1 MVTLSRFQL
10 WHGRNAPPVERREL
24 RAGPLTALLEEGD
37 LRYIRVD
44 GVEVVRR
51 IYVAVRDEVW
61 NTIPATYSDFEYDV
75 APDHF
80 SVRLRAHHQYQ
91 RINVD
96 WAGTITGLRD
106 GTIRYAMDAVA
117 NGAFRYCKI
126 GFNIHHPP
134 QEAGRAYR
142 ARGPEG
148 PSSGVLPVLIEP
160 QRNDNGRLTALFP
173 PHDALEIDHDDGLTV
188 RFAFEGDLFEMQ
200 DHRNWTDGNYKSY
213 GTPLSIPWPM
223 DATSGQRFHQVVSF
237 SVGGKPARPV
247 AAGRE
252 ARVDLGGST
261 TQSLPRIG
269 LGMASHGGSLS
280 AREADLLR
288 HLRPDH
294 VRVDLYLEEAAW
306 HKELGR
312 GVEAARALNAQLEL
326 ALFLT
331 DEAEAQLAA
340 LSKEL
345 AATRPQV
352 ARVLV
357 FYGGKAFST
366 GQGATPGRFVRL
378 ASDRLRAAVGT
389 APFIGGTNQFFAEI
403 NRGHPEVE
411 AMNGVVY
418 SINPQVHAC
427 DDESLV
433 ENLEAQAATVDTARS
448 FSGDLAISVS
458 PITLAA
464 RNGPYP
470 AGPPEPGGLPPAVDV
485 RQASLLGAGWTAVSV
500 KYLAQSRVASI
511 TYYETSG
518 WRGVVEVD
526 AGSSMPERFPS
537 TPKVVFPMYHVFR
550 DLADLKAGQLVEAT
564 ASEPLLVDGLAL
576 RTNGTT
582 HVLLANLTPRPQA
595 ATIGP
600 FQAAK
605 VLVRQLNDETAPEAM
620 SDPERFRASGTV
632 TSVRDG
638 RLSLELPPY
647 AVVRLDD
654 A

>member
-37 LRYIRVD
+37 LRYISVD

-75 APDHF
+75 ARDHF

-96 WAGTITGLRD
+96 WVGTVTGNAD
-106 GTIRYAMDAVA
+106 GTIRYEMDGVA

-148 PSSGVLPVLIEP
+148 SSSGVLPVLIEP

-173 PHDALEIDHDDGLTV
+173 PYDALEIDHDDGLTV

-223 DATSGQRFHQVVSF
+223 DARSGERFHQVVSV
-237 SVGGKPARPV
+237 SVGGKPAKPV

-252 ARVDLGGST
+252 ARVDLGRAAN
-261 TQSLPRIG
+261 QSLPRIG

-280 AREADLLR
+280 AREADQLR
-288 HLRPDH
+288 KLRPDH
-294 VRVDLYLEEAAW
+294 VRVDLYLAESW
-306 HKELGR
+306 QKELTR
-312 GVEAARALNAQLEL
+312 GIETARALGAQLEL

-340 LSKEL
+340 LAKEL
-345 AATRPQV
+345 ASARPPV

-378 ASDRLRAAVGT
+378 AKEGLKTAVGA

-403 NRGHPEVE
+403 NRGRPEVE
-411 AMNGVVY
+411 AMDGVVY
-418 SINPQVHAC
+418 SVNPQVHAC

-433 ENLEAQAATVDTARS
+433 ENLEAQVATVETTRS
-448 FSGDLAISVS
+448 FSGDRPITVS

-470 AGPPEPGGLPPAVDV
+470 AGPPEPGGLPPQVDV

-518 WRGVVEVD
+518 WRGVVEMD
-526 AGSSMPERFPS
+526 AGSPMPERFPS
-537 TPKVVFPMYHVFR
+537 SPKVVFPMYHVFR

-576 RTNGTT
+576 RTNGTM
-582 HVLLANLTPRPQA
+582 HVLLANLTPRPQV
-595 ATIGP
+595 ATVGP
-600 FQAAK
+600 FQAGK
-605 VLVRQLNDETAPEAM
+605 VRVRQLDDETAPEAM
-620 SDPERFRASGTV
+620 AEPERFRASGTV
-632 TSVRDG
+632 TSVREG

-647 AVVRLDD
+647 AVVRLDE

>member
-24 RAGPLTALLEEGD
+24 RAGRLTALLEEGD
-37 LRYIRVD
+37 LRYIQVD

-61 NTIPATYSDFEYDV
+61 NTIPASYSDVSYDI

-80 SVRLRAHHQYQ
+80 TVRLRAHHQYQ
-91 RINVD
+91 SIDVD
-96 WAGTITGLRD
+96 WDGTITGTAD

-134 QEAGRAYR
+134 QEAGRPYR

-148 PSSGVLPVLIEP
+148 PSSGVLPELVEP

-173 PHDALEIDHDDGLTV
+173 PYDALEIDHDGGLTV

-223 DATSGQRFHQVVSF
+223 DARSGERFHQVVSV
-237 SVGGKPARPV
+237 SVAGKPARPV
-247 AAGRE
+247 AAPE
-252 ARVDLGGST
+252 ARLDLGRST
-261 TQSLPRIG
+261 GQSLPTIG
-269 LGMASHGGSLS
+269 FGMASHGGSLS
-280 AREADLLR
+280 AREADQLR
-288 HLRPDH
+288 MLRPDH
-294 VRVDLYLEEAAW
+294 VRVDLYLAESW
-306 HKELGR
+306 QKELTR
-312 GVEAARALNAQLEL
+312 GIETARALGAQLEL

-340 LSKEL
+340 LAKEL
-345 AATRPQV
+345 ASARPPV

-378 ASDRLRAAVGT
+378 AKEGLKTAVGA

-403 NRGHPEVE
+403 NRGRPEVE
-411 AMNGVVY
+411 AMDGVVY
-418 SINPQVHAC
+418 SVNPQVHAC

-433 ENLEAQAATVDTARS
+433 ENLEAQVATVETTRS
-448 FSGDLAISVS
+448 FSGDRTITVS

-470 AGPPEPGGLPPAVDV
+470 AGPPEPGGLPPQVDV

-526 AGSSMPERFPS
+526 AGSAMRERFPS
-537 TPKVVFPMYHVFR
+537 SPKVVFPMYHVFR
-550 DLADLKAGQLVEAT
+550 DLADLRAGQLVEAT
-564 ASEPLLVDGLAL
+564 ATEPLLVDGLAL

-582 HVLLANLTPRPQA
+582 HVLLANLTPRPQT
-595 ATIGP
+595 ATVGP
-600 FQAAK
+600 FQAGK
-605 VLVRQLNDETAPEAM
+605 VRVRQLTDETAPQAM
-620 SDPERFRASGTV
+620 AEPERFRASGTV
-632 TSVRDG
+632 TPVRDG

-647 AVVRLDD
+647 AVVRLDE

>member
-44 GVEVVRR
+44 GVEVLRR

-61 NTIPATYSDFEYDV
+61 NTIPATYSEFKYDV
-75 APDHF
+75 GPDHF

-91 RINVD
+91 GINVD
-96 WAGTITGLRD
+96 WAGTITGLPD

-173 PHDALEIDHDDGLTV
+173 PYDALEIDHDDGLTV

-200 DHRNWTDGNYKSY
+200 DHRNWTDSNYKSY

-223 DATSGQRFHQVVSF
+223 DATSGQRFHQVVSV
-237 SVGGKPARPV
+237 SVGGKPATPV

-261 TQSLPRIG
+261 KQSLPRIG

-288 HLRPDH
+288 QLRPDH

-306 HKELGR
+306 QKELGR
-312 GVEAARALNAQLEL
+312 GVETARALNAQLEL

-357 FYGGKAFST
+357 FYGGKTFST

-403 NRGHPEVE
+403 NRGRPEVE

-537 TPKVVFPMYHVFR
+537 SPKVVFPMYHVFR

-600 FQAAK
+600 FQAGK
-605 VLVRQLNDETAPEAM
+605 VRVRQLNDETAPQAM

-647 AVVRLDD
+647 AIVRLDE

>member
-10 WHGRNAPPVERREL
+10 LHGRNAPPVDRREL

-61 NTIPATYSDFEYDV
+61 NTIPATYTDFAYDV
-75 APDHF
+75 TDDHF
-80 SVRLRAHHQYQ
+80 SVRLRAHHRYQ

-96 WAGTITGLRD
+96 WEGTITGSAD

-148 PSSGVLPVLIEP
+148 PSSGVLPVLVEP

-173 PHDALEIDHDDGLTV
+173 PYDALEIDHDDGLTV

-223 DATSGQRFHQVVSF
+223 DARSGEGFHQVVSI
-237 SVGGKPARPV
+237 SVAGKPARPV
-247 AAGRE
+247 AAPE
-252 ARVDLGGST
+252 ARLDLGRST
-261 TQSLPRIG
+261 GRSLPPIG

-280 AREADLLR
+280 AREADLLQK
-288 HLRPDH
+288 LRPDH
-294 VRVDLYLEEAAW
+294 VRVDLYLAESW
-306 HKELGR
+306 QKELTR
-312 GVEAARALNAQLEL
+312 AIETSRALGAQLEL

-331 DEAEAQLAA
+331 DEADAQLAA
-340 LSKEL
+340 LAKEL
-345 AATRPQV
+345 ASARPPV

-378 ASDRLRAAVGT
+378 AKEGVKAAVGA

-403 NRGHPEVE
+403 NRGRPQVE
-411 AMNGVVY
+411 AMDGVVY

-433 ENLEAQAATVDTARS
+433 ENLEAQVATVETTRS
-448 FSGDLAISVS
+448 FSGDRPITVS

-470 AGPPEPGGLPPAVDV
+470 AGPPEPEGLPPQVDV

-500 KYLAQSRVASI
+500 KYLAESKVASI

-526 AGSSMPERFPS
+526 AGPPMPERFPS
-537 TPKVVFPMYHVFR
+537 RPGIVFPMYHVFR

-564 ASEPLLVDGLAL
+564 ATEPLLVDGLAL
-576 RTNGTT
+576 KSDGTV
-582 HVLLANLTPRPQA
+582 HVLVANLTPRPQV
-595 ATIGP
+595 ATVGP
-600 FQAAK
+600 FQSRS
-605 VLVRQLNDETAPEAM
+605 VRVRQLSEETAPEAM
-620 SDPERFRASGTV
+620 SEPERFRASGTV
-632 TSVRDG
+632 TPVRDG
-638 RLSLELPPY
+638 RLSLELPAY
-647 AVVRLDD
+647 AVLRIDE

>member
-10 WHGRNAPPVERREL
+10 WHGRDAPPVERREL

-61 NTIPATYSDFEYDV
+61 NTIPATYSDFDYDIGRDRFTV
-75 APDHF
+75 T
-80 SVRLRAHHQYQ
+80 LRAHHEYQ

-96 WAGTITGLRD
+96 WVGTITGLPD
-106 GTIRYAMDAVA
+106 GTVRYAMDAVA

-142 ARGPEG
+142 ARGPQG
-148 PSSGVLPVLIEP
+148 PATGVLPELIEP

-173 PHDALEIDHDDGLTV
+173 PYDALEIDHDDGLTV

-223 DATSGQRFHQVVSF
+223 DARSGERFHQVVSV
-237 SVGGKPARPV
+237 SVGGNPGRLA

-252 ARVDLGGST
+252 ARLDLGRST
-261 TQSLPRIG
+261 NQSLPHIG

-288 HLRPDH
+288 NLHPDH
-294 VRVDLYLEEAAW
+294 VRVDLYLGESW
-306 HKELGR
+306 QTELTR
-312 GVEAARALNAQLEL
+312 GTETARALNAQLEL

-340 LSKEL
+340 LAKEL
-345 AATRPQV
+345 AAARPPV

-378 ASDRLRAAVGT
+378 ARERLQGAAGT

-403 NRGHPEVE
+403 NRGRPEVE
-411 AMNGVVY
+411 AMDGVVY

-433 ENLEAQAATVDTARS
+433 ENLEAQVATVETARS
-448 FSGDLAISVS
+448 FSGDRPITVS

-470 AGPPEPGGLPPAVDV
+470 AGPPEPGGLPPQVDV
-485 RQASLLGAGWTAVSV
+485 RQASLLGAGWTAMSV

-511 TYYETSG
+511 TYFETSG

-526 AGSSMPERFPS
+526 AGSPMPERFPS
-537 TPKVVFPMYHVFR
+537 SPGIVFPMYHVFR
-550 DLADLKAGQLVEAT
+550 DLADWKAGRLVEAT

-576 RTNGTT
+576 RTDGTT
-582 HVLLANLTPRPQA
+582 HVLLANLTPRPQTA
-595 ATIGP
+595 SVGP
-600 FQAAK
+600 FQAGK
-605 VLVRQLNDETAPEAM
+605 VRVRQLTDETAPEAM
-620 SDPERFRASGTV
+620 ADPERFRASGMV
-632 TSVRDG
+632 TPVRDG
-638 RLSLELPPY
+638 RLSLELAPY
-647 AVVRLDD
+647 AVVRLDE

>member
-1 MVTLSRFQL
+1 MVTLSRFQI

-37 LRYIRVD
+37 LRYISVD

-61 NTIPATYSDFEYDV
+61 NTIPAAYSDVAYDI
-75 APDHF
+75 APDRF
-80 SVRLRAHHQYQ
+80 AVRLRAHHQYQ

-96 WAGTITGLRD
+96 WVGTITGNAD

-148 PSSGVLPVLIEP
+148 PSICVLPVLVEP

-173 PHDALEIDHDDGLTV
+173 PYDSLEIDHDDGLTV

-223 DATSGQRFHQVVSF
+223 DATSGEGFHQVVSI
-237 SVGGKPARPV
+237 SVGGNPARPM

-252 ARVDLGGST
+252 ARVDLGRST
-261 TQSLPRIG
+261 DQSLPRIG
-269 LGMASHGGSLS
+269 LGMASHGGWLS
-280 AREADLLR
+280 AREADQLR
-288 HLRPDH
+288 KLRPDH
-294 VRVDLYLEEAAW
+294 VRVDLYLGESW
-306 HKELGR
+306 QKELGR
-312 GVEAARALNAQLEL
+312 GIEAARALGAQMEL
-326 ALFLT
+326 ALFIT

-340 LSKEL
+340 LAQEL
-345 AATRPQV
+345 AATKPPV
-352 ARVLV
+352 VRVLV
-357 FYGGKAFST
+357 FYGGKAFTT
-366 GQGATPGRFVRL
+366 GLGATPGRFVRL
-378 ASDRLRAAVGT
+378 ARERLQSAVGK
-389 APFIGGTNQFFAEI
+389 APFVGGTNQFFAEL
-403 NRGHPEVE
+403 NRDRPEVE
-411 AMNGVVY
+411 AMDGVVY

-433 ENLEAQAATVDTARS
+433 ENLEAQAATVATARS
-448 FSGDLAISVS
+448 FSGDLPIMVS

-464 RNGPYP
+464 RTGPYP
-470 AGPPEPGGLPPAVDV
+470 AGPPEPGGLPPQVDV
-485 RQASLLGAGWTAVSV
+485 RQASLFGAGWTAVSV
-500 KYLAQSRVASI
+500 KYLAASRVASI

-526 AGSSMPERFPS
+526 AGSAMPERFPS
-537 TPKVVFPMYHVFR
+537 SPGIVFPMYHVFR

-564 ASEPLLVDGLAL
+564 ATEPLLVDGLAL
-576 RTNGTT
+576 RSNGTM
-582 HVLLANLTPRPQA
+582 HVLVANLTPRPQL
-595 ATIGP
+595 ATVGP
-600 FQAAK
+600 FKARQ
-605 VLVRQLNDETAPEAM
+605 VRVRQLNEETAQEAM
-620 SDPERFRASGTV
+620 SEPERFRASGTV

-647 AVVRLDD
+647 AVVRLDE

>member
-1 MVTLSRFQL
+1 
-10 WHGRNAPPVERREL
+10 
-24 RAGPLTALLEEGD
+24 
-37 LRYIRVD
+37 
-44 GVEVVRR
+44 
-51 IYVAVRDEVW
+51 
-61 NTIPATYSDFEYDV
+61 
-75 APDHF
+75 
-80 SVRLRAHHQYQ
+80 
-91 RINVD
+91 
-96 WAGTITGLRD
+96 
-106 GTIRYAMDAVA
+106 
-117 NGAFRYCKI
+117 
-126 GFNIHHPP
+126 
-134 QEAGRAYR
+134 
-142 ARGPEG
+142 
-148 PSSGVLPVLIEP
+148 
-160 QRNDNGRLTALFP
+160 
-173 PHDALEIDHDDGLTV
+173 
-188 RFAFEGDLFEMQ
+188 EGDLFEMQ

-223 DATSGQRFHQVVSF
+223 DARSGQRFHQVVSV

-261 TQSLPRIG
+261 NQSLPRIG

-288 HLRPDH
+288 RLRPDH

-306 HKELGR
+306 QKELGR

-345 AATRPQV
+345 AATRPPV

-403 NRGHPEVE
+403 NRGRPEVE

-433 ENLEAQAATVDTARS
+433 ENLGAQAATVDTARS

-537 TPKVVFPMYHVFR
+537 SPKVVFPMYHVFR
-550 DLADLKAGQLVEAT
+550 DLAELKAGQLVEST

-600 FQAAK
+600 FQAGK
-605 VLVRQLNDETAPEAM
+605 VRVRQLNDETASQAM

-638 RLSLELPPY
+638 RVSLELPPY
-647 AVVRLDD
+647 AVVRLDEVGVRE

>member
-24 RAGPLTALLEEGD
+24 RAGRLTALLEEGD

-61 NTIPATYSDFEYDV
+61 NTIPASYSDVTYDI

-80 SVRLRAHHQYQ
+80 TVRLRAHHQYQ
-91 RINVD
+91 SIDVD
-96 WAGTITGLRD
+96 WEGTITGNPD

-134 QEAGRAYR
+134 QEAGRPYR

-148 PSSGVLPVLIEP
+148 PSSGVLPELVEP

-173 PHDALEIDHDDGLTV
+173 PYDALEIDHDGGLTV

-223 DATSGQRFHQVVSF
+223 DARSGERFHQVVSV
-237 SVGGKPARPV
+237 SVAGKQARPV
-247 AAGRE
+247 AAPE
-252 ARVDLGGST
+252 ARLDLGRST
-261 TQSLPRIG
+261 GQSLPPIG
-269 LGMASHGGSLS
+269 FGMASHGEPLS
-280 AREADLLR
+280 AREADQLR
-288 HLRPDH
+288 KLRPDH
-294 VRVDLYLEEAAW
+294 VRVDLYLAESW
-306 HKELGR
+306 QKGLTR
-312 GVEAARALNAQLEL
+312 GIETARALGAQLEL

-340 LSKEL
+340 LAKEL
-345 AATRPQV
+345 ASARPPV

-378 ASDRLRAAVGT
+378 AKEGLKTGVGT

-403 NRGHPEVE
+403 NRGRPEVE
-411 AMNGVVY
+411 AMDGVVY
-418 SINPQVHAC
+418 SVNPQVHAC

-433 ENLEAQAATVDTARS
+433 ENLEAQVATVETTRS
-448 FSGDLAISVS
+448 FSVDCPITVS
-458 PITLAA
+458 PVTLAA

-470 AGPPEPGGLPPAVDV
+470 AGPPEPGGLPPQVDV

-526 AGSSMPERFPS
+526 AGSAMPERFPS
-537 TPKVVFPMYHVFR
+537 SPKVVFPMYHVFR

-564 ASEPLLVDGLAL
+564 ATEPLLVDGLAL

-582 HVLLANLTPRPQA
+582 HVLLANLTPRPQT
-595 ATIGP
+595 ATVGP
-600 FQAAK
+600 FRAGK
-605 VLVRQLNDETAPEAM
+605 VRVRQLTDETAPQAM
-620 SDPERFRASGTV
+620 AEPERFRASGTV
-632 TSVRDG
+632 TPVRDD

-647 AVVRLDD
+647 AVVRLDE

>member
-37 LRYIRVD
+37 LRYIRVG
-44 GVEVVRR
+44 GVEIVRR

-61 NTIPATYSDFEYDV
+61 NTIPAQYSDFEYAI

-80 SVRLRAHHQYQ
+80 TVRLRAHHQYQ

-96 WAGTITGLRD
+96 WVGVITGLPD

-134 QEAGRAYR
+134 DEAGRPYR

-148 PSSGVLPVLIEP
+148 TSSGRLPELVEP
-160 QRNDNGRLTALFP
+160 QRNQNGRLTALFP
-173 PHDALEIDHDDGLTV
+173 PYDSLEIDHDDGFTV

-223 DATSGQRFHQVVSF
+223 DATSGERFHQVVSV
-237 SVGGKPARPV
+237 SVAGAPART
-247 AAGRE
+247 ATGAHE
-252 ARVDLGGST
+252 ARVDLGRST
-261 TQSLPRIG
+261 DQPLPHIG
-269 LGMASHGGSLS
+269 FGMASHGASLS

-288 HLRPDH
+288 RVHPDH
-294 VRVDLYLEEAAW
+294 LRVDLYLGESWKEEL
-306 HKELGR
+306 KR
-312 GVEAARALNAQLEL
+312 GIDAARTLGAQLEL

-331 DEAEAQLAA
+331 DEAEPQLAA
-340 LSKEL
+340 LAAEL
-345 AATRPQV
+345 ASARPPV
-352 ARVLV
+352 VRALV

-366 GQGATPGRFVRL
+366 GLGSTPGKFVRL
-378 ASDRLRAAVGT
+378 ARERLKGAVGK
-389 APFIGGTNQFFAEI
+389 APFVGGTNQFFAEL
-403 NRGHPEVE
+403 NRDRPEVE
-411 AMNGVVY
+411 AMEGVVF
-418 SINPQVHAC
+418 SINPQVHAA

-433 ENLEAQAATVDTARS
+433 ENLAAQAATVVTARS
-448 FSGDLAISVS
+448 YSGDLPIMVS

-464 RNGPYP
+464 RSGPYP
-470 AGPPEPGGLPPAVDV
+470 AGPPAPGGLPPQVDV
-485 RQASLLGAGWTAVSV
+485 RQASLFGAGWTAVSV
-500 KYLAQSRVASI
+500 KYLAASRVASI

-518 WRGVVEVD
+518 WRGLVEVD
-526 AGSSMPERFPS
+526 AGSPMPEKFPS
-537 TPKVVFPMYHVFR
+537 SPGTVFPMYHVFR
-550 DLADLKAGQLVEAT
+550 DLADWKVARLVESTAT
-564 ASEPLLVDGLAL
+564 EPLLVDGLAVKS
-576 RTNGTT
+576 NGTT
-582 HVLLANLTPRPQA
+582 HVLVANLTPRPQA
-595 ATIGP
+595 ATVGP
-600 FQAAK
+600 FQARS
-605 VLVRQLNDETAPEAM
+605 VRVRQLNEDVAPEAM
-620 SDPERFRASGTV
+620 SDPERFRASGTLMPLG
-632 TSVRDG
+632 DG

-647 AVVRLDD
+647 AIARLDE

>member
-1 MVTLSRFQL
+1 
-10 WHGRNAPPVERREL
+10 
-24 RAGPLTALLEEGD
+24 
-37 LRYIRVD
+37 
-44 GVEVVRR
+44 
-51 IYVAVRDEVW
+51 
-61 NTIPATYSDFEYDV
+61 
-75 APDHF
+75 
-80 SVRLRAHHQYQ
+80 
-91 RINVD
+91 
-96 WAGTITGLRD
+96 
-106 GTIRYAMDAVA
+106 
-117 NGAFRYCKI
+117 
-126 GFNIHHPP
+126 
-134 QEAGRAYR
+134 
-142 ARGPEG
+142 
-148 PSSGVLPVLIEP
+148 
-160 QRNDNGRLTALFP
+160 
-173 PHDALEIDHDDGLTV
+173 
-188 RFAFEGDLFEMQ
+188 
-200 DHRNWTDGNYKSY
+200 
-213 GTPLSIPWPM
+213 
-223 DATSGQRFHQVVSF
+223 
-237 SVGGKPARPV
+237 V

-261 TQSLPRIG
+261 NQSLPRIG

-288 HLRPDH
+288 QLRPDH
-294 VRVDLYLEEAAW
+294 VRVDLYLGEPW
-306 HKELGR
+306 KKELGR
-312 GVEAARALNAQLEL
+312 GMVAARALGAQLEL

-331 DEAEAQLAA
+331 DEAEAQLEA
-340 LSKEL
+340 LALEL
-345 AATRPQV
+345 ASTKPPV

-366 GQGATPGRFVRL
+366 GQGATPGQFVRL
-378 ASDRLRAAVGT
+378 AKAKLQAAVGM

-403 NRGHPEVE
+403 NRGRPEVA
-411 AMNGVVY
+411 AMDGVVY

-433 ENLEAQAATVDTARS
+433 ENLEAQTATVETARS
-448 FSGDLAISVS
+448 FSGDRPITVS

-470 AGPPEPGGLPPAVDV
+470 AGPPEPGGLPPQVDV

-526 AGSSMPERFPS
+526 AGSAMPERFPS
-537 TPKVVFPMYHVFR
+537 SPKVVFPMYHVFR

-595 ATIGP
+595 TTVGP
-600 FQAAK
+600 FQAGK
-605 VLVRQLNDETAPEAM
+605 VRVRELNDETAPQAM
-620 SDPERFRASGTV
+620 SDPERFHASGTV

-647 AVVRLDD
+647 AVVRLDE

>member
-10 WHGRNAPPVERREL
+10 WHGSNAPPVEQREL

-51 IYVAVRDEVW
+51 VYVAVRDEVW
-61 NTIPATYSDFEYDV
+61 NTIPATCSDFTYDI

-80 SVRLRAHHQYQ
+80 NVRLRAHHQYQ
-91 RINVD
+91 RIDVD
-96 WAGTITGLRD
+96 WVGVITGLPD

-142 ARGPEG
+142 ARGPAG

-160 QRNDNGRLTALFP
+160 QRNENGRLTALFP
-173 PHDALEIDHDDGLTV
+173 PYDSLEIDHDDGLTV
-188 RFAFEGDLFEMQ
+188 RFAFEGDMFEMQ

-223 DATSGQRFHQVVSF
+223 DATSGERFHQVVSV
-237 SVGGKPARPV
+237 SVAGKPARP
-247 AAGRE
+247 APAGRE

-261 TQSLPRIG
+261 NQSLPRIG

-288 HLRPDH
+288 KLRPDH
-294 VRVDLYLEEAAW
+294 LRVDLYFGEAW
-306 HKELGR
+306 QKELGR
-312 GVEAARALNAQLEL
+312 GIEAARALGAQLEL

-340 LSKEL
+340 LALEL
-345 AATRPQV
+345 AATKPPV
-352 ARVLV
+352 VRVLV
-357 FYGGKAFST
+357 FYGGKAFTT
-366 GQGATPGRFVRL
+366 GLGATPGRFVRL
-378 ASDRLRAAVGT
+378 ARERLQAAVGK
-389 APFIGGTNQFFAEI
+389 APFVGGTNQFFAEL
-403 NRGHPEVE
+403 NRDRPEVE
-411 AMNGVVY
+411 AMDGVVY

-433 ENLEAQAATVDTARS
+433 ENLEAQAATVATARS
-448 FSGDLAISVS
+448 FSRDLPIMVS

-464 RNGPYP
+464 RTGPYP
-470 AGPPEPGGLPPAVDV
+470 AGPPEPGGLPPQVDV
-485 RQASLLGAGWTAVSV
+485 RQASLFGAGWTAGSV
-500 KYLAQSRVASI
+500 KYLAGSRVASI

-526 AGSSMPERFPS
+526 AGPAMPERFPS
-537 TPKVVFPMYHVFR
+537 SPGIVFPVYHVFR
-550 DLADLKAGQLVEAT
+550 DLADLKDGQLVEAHAT
-564 ASEPLLVDGLAL
+564 EPLLVDGLAL

-582 HVLLANLTPRPQA
+582 HVVLANLTPRPQV
-595 ATIGP
+595 ATVGP
-600 FQAAK
+600 FHSRT
-605 VLVRQLNDETAPEAM
+605 VRVRHLNQETAPEAM
-620 SDPERFRASGTV
+620 SEPERFRASGTV

-647 AVVRLDD
+647 AVVRIDE